1 MVAVKVPTANGGHNK
16 YNTKAGMF
24 KAITPILLEWFQ
36 PALVAQCHQGTFFKD
51 VDIWQTDAWHN
62 KFWMAHM
69 CIPQIWILPTRLLF
83 EESSATYAALSP
95 TTNAT

>member
-1 MVAVKVPTANGGHNK
+1 METRINGSTCKALVSCMVAVKVPTANGGHNK

-51 VDIWQTDAWHN
+51 VDIWQMDAWHN

-69 CIPQIWILPTRLLF
+69 CIPQIFILPQT
-83 EESSATYAALSP
+83 SV
-95 TTNAT
+95 